1 MPHLGT
7 GVISR
12 YYPVAVLDEEMPYD
26 EMSPTEFEGFCFE
39 LMTELGFV
47 NVDWR
52 RGTGLDASPAD
63 SGRDIVA
70 DWRVEDVDG
79 SERHERWFVDCKHY
93 KQGVPPEKIQGLL
106 AWAGAERADV
116 ALIIASNHLSN
127 PCKDHL
133 KAYEENNRPPFRVK
147 HWERPQLRKL
157 LEGRDAFV
165 ARYVDA
171 KPRTEAEIL
180 AAEEYRTTRL
190 WYYRKEVLISNVE
203 AGRRE
208 PLEPELDRK
217 MREAMKQVEAEYAN
231 DPGFIID
238 ADEHERW
245 HLAHLLGE
253 LSALRWV
260 LGDDWGNGDS

>member
-7 GVISR
+7 GVGGR

-39 LMTELGFV
+39 LMTEPGFV

-106 AWAGAERADV
+106 AWASAERADV
-116 ALIIASNHLSN
+116 ALITASNHLSN

-157 LEGRDAFV
+157 PEGVPPSSPDTWTPSHAPRRRFSPPRST
-165 ARYVDA
+165 AR
-171 KPRTEAEIL
+171 RGFGTTEKRSTSATL
-180 AAEEYRTTRL
+180 RPDGGNPWNRS
-190 WYYRKEVLISNVE
+190 SNGRC
-203 AGRRE
+203 GRR
-208 PLEPELDRK
+208 
-217 MREAMKQVEAEYAN
+217 
-231 DPGFIID
+231 
-238 ADEHERW
+238 
-245 HLAHLLGE
+245 
-253 LSALRWV
+253 
-260 LGDDWGNGDS
+260 